1 MIPKAEP
8 SDYLGRFREIVS
20 DPLNIL
26 IERDARS
33 GLVEGDLVY
42 LHNGHQVVVRGP
54 LAYYDGFSD
63 ILVINRGVHEPL
75 EEYVFQRLM
84 KVMPDRPCMIE
95 LGAYWG
101 HYSMWLQRAR
111 QASTTILV
119 EPDNGNL
126 AVGRANFVRNG
137 YHGEFVQ
144 AFVGHGHFGIDS
156 FFEERKFSHL
166 DILHSDIQGFEVEML
181 PDGIETFRK
190 HKIDYVFIST
200 HSQNG
205 HDFVWSTLQEHG
217 YRIEVASDF
226 ERDTTS
232 YDGLVFA
239 SSPKMK
245 PLFSD
250 FPNFGRHSIINAS
263 ASKLV
268 EVINERFAKDG

>member
-1 MIPKAEP
+1 MIPKAEA

-20 DPLNIL
+20 DPLNLL

-42 LHNGHQVVVRGP
+42 LHNGHQVAVRGP

-101 HYSMWLQRAR
+101 HYSMRLQRAR

-126 AVGRANFVRNG
+126 AVGRANFARNG

-144 AFVGHGHFGIDS
+144 AFVGHGHFSIDS
-156 FFEERKFSHL
+156 FFEERQFSHL
-166 DILHSDIQGFEVEML
+166 DILHSDIQGF
-181 PDGIETFRK
+181 
-190 HKIDYVFIST
+190 KIDYVFIST

-239 SSPKMK
+239 SSPKVK
-245 PLFSD
+245 PLFSA
-250 FPNFGRHSIINAS
+250 FPNFGRQSIINAS
-263 ASKLV
+263 AAKLV
-268 EVINERFAKDG
+268 EVINERFAKDR

>member
-1 MIPKAEP
+1 
-8 SDYLGRFREIVS
+8 
-20 DPLNIL
+20 
-26 IERDARS
+26 
-33 GLVEGDLVY
+33 
-42 LHNGHQVVVRGP
+42 
-54 LAYYDGFSD
+54 
-63 ILVINRGVHEPL
+63 L

-84 KVMPDRPCMIE
+84 KVMPERPCMIE

-119 EPDNGNL
+119 EPDNNNL

-144 AFVGHGHFGIDS
+144 AFVGHGHFSIDS
-156 FFEERKFSHL
+156 FFEERQFSHL

-205 HDFVWSTLQEHG
+205 HDFVCSTLQEHG

-239 SSPKMK
+239 SSPKTK

-250 FPNFGRHSIINAS
+250 FPNFGRQSIVNAS
-263 ASKLV
+263 ATKLV
-268 EVINERFAKDG
+268 EVINERFAKDR